1 MNGGPGAQGGAG
13 TRRGGAGRA
22 VLLVIGDVVTD
33 VVARHA
39 APPAPGTDTPA
50 EIAVL
55 PGGAGANVAAWAAHC
70 GARVRLLA
78 RAGRDS
84 ADWHRAALVRAG
96 VDAHVR
102 IDPEAPTGKV
112 VALVDGGGERSFLT
126 DSGASV
132 RLGPEDWEPG
142 LLTGV
147 THVHLSGYLFFTAS
161 GSALAA
167 LAAAEAHARGAT
179 VSVDPA
185 SAGFI
190 AGSGVRAVLAALAG
204 ADTVFPN
211 SAEASLLTGH
221 PSPAAAARS
230 LAASLGATAVVTA
243 AADGAYL
250 AAPGAPAVHIPAT
263 PVTPLDS
270 TGAGDA
276 FAGAYLAAVQSG
288 SAPRTAAAAGCATAA
303 TAVRTSGGRP
313 GQGA

>member
-1 MNGGPGAQGGAG
+1 MSGGPAADGGG
-13 TRRGGAGRA
+13 ERRDGAGRA

-33 VVARHA
+33 VVARYA
-39 APPAPGTDTPA
+39 APLAPGTDTPA
-50 EIAVL
+50 EIAIL

-78 RAGRDS
+78 RAGRDA
-84 ADWHRAALVRAG
+84 ADWHRATLVRAG

-102 IDPEAPTGKV
+102 TDPEAPTGKV

-126 DSGASV
+126 DSGAAF
-132 RLGPEDWEPG
+132 RLGPQDWEPG
-142 LLTGV
+142 LLAGV
-147 THVHLSGYLFFTAS
+147 THVHLSGYLFFAAP
-161 GSALAA
+161 GRALAA

-190 AGSGVRAVLAALAG
+190 AASGVQAFLAAIAG

-211 SAEASLLTGH
+211 SAEAELLTGL
-221 PSPAAAARS
+221 PSPAAAAAA
-230 LAASLGATAVVTA
+230 LAAALDATAVVTA
-243 AADGAYL
+243 AADGAHL
-250 AAPGAPAVHIPAT
+250 AAPGAPAVHIPVT
-263 PVTPLDS
+263 PVTPLDT

-276 FAGAYLAAVQSG
+276 FTGAYLAAVQSG
-288 SAPRTAAAAGCATAA
+288 SAPRAAAVAGCATAA
-303 TAVRTSGGRP
+303 TAVRTPGGRP